1 MEFSDY
7 GQHIR
12 RNWKLLVGCLLLG
25 LVSAAAAS
33 ALMAPVYQ
41 STTKLFVATQSSG
54 SVLELQQGNNF
65 TQQRVQSYVLTAS
78 TPLVLQPVIDNLGLP
93 LNSSQL
99 ANKLQVSAELNTVVI
114 AITASDATPEGAA
127 RIASGVAESLMGVIG
142 NLESTAEK
150 TPLKL
155 TVVAPAEIPLG
166 PASPNIL
173 LNLVIGLIVGLA
185 VGIGAAVLGTVLDTK
200 IRSEADLKR
209 ITDGAVLGGVPHDP
223 ATGKK
228 SLITHSVLKSAR
240 AEAFRQVRTNLQ
252 YAHFGK
258 GANSMLVTSAIPG
271 EGKSTSCI
279 HLALTL
285 AETGQSV
292 VIVDADLRRPS
303 VAGYLGLEQTA
314 GLTTALIGRAEVD
327 DLLQPYGAHGVHVL
341 ASGHVPPNPSELLGS
356 KEMTELIR
364 YLEGRFDHVL
374 LDAPPL
380 LPVTDAAVLA
390 PRVGGVVL
398 VVGARQVRLAEVRKA
413 LASLSMVDARLLG
426 IVLNRLPGRG
436 PDSQRYGYGSYQLS
450 EKEARTAADAEA
462 LRTQLRVVTQLHPSP
477 RVYGPGGPEGTG
489 EERMADPT
497 TERAVRH

>member
-12 RNWKLLVGCLLLG
+12 RNWRLLVGCLLLG
-25 LVSAAAAS
+25 LVSAAVAS

-78 TPLVLQPVIDNLGLP
+78 TPLVLQPVIDNLGLR

-99 ANKLQVSAELNTVVI
+99 AEKLDVSAELNTVVI
-114 AITASDATPEGAA
+114 AITASDATPEGAT

-142 NLESTAEK
+142 DLESTAEK

-166 PASPNIL
+166 PASPNLL
-173 LNLVIGLIVGLA
+173 LNLAIGLIVGLG

-200 IRSEADLKR
+200 IRSETDLKR
-209 ITDGAVLGGVPHDP
+209 VTDGAVLGGVPLDP
-223 ATGKK
+223 ASAKK
-228 SLITHSVLKSAR
+228 ALITHAALKSAR

-258 GANSMLVTSAIPG
+258 GSNSILVTSAIPG
-271 EGKSTSCI
+271 EGKSSSCI

-285 AETGQSV
+285 AEAGQSV

-303 VAGYLGLEQTA
+303 IAGYLGLEQAA
-314 GLTTALIGRAEVD
+314 GLTTALIGRAAVD
-327 DLLQPYGAHGVHVL
+327 DLLQPYGAHGLHIL

-364 YLEGRFDHVL
+364 HLEGRFDHVL

-390 PRVGGVVL
+390 PHVGGVVL
-398 VVGARQVRLAEVRKA
+398 VAGARQVRLAEVRKA
-413 LASLSMVDARLLG
+413 LASLSMVDARILG
-426 IVLNRLPGRG
+426 IILNRVPGRG

-450 EKEARTAADAEA
+450 EKEAKTAADIEA
-462 LRTQLRVVTQLHPSP
+462 LRTQLRSVTHIRPSLP
-477 RVYGPGGPEGTG
+477 LGAP
-489 EERMADPT
+489 ADPEAVGEKRVDDPAT
-497 TERAVRH
+497 DGAVRR